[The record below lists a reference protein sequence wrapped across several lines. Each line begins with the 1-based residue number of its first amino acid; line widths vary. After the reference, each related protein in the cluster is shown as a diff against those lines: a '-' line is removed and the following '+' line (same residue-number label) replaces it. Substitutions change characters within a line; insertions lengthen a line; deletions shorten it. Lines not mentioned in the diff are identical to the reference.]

1 MVEFGQADLTS
12 CDKEPIH
19 IPGSIQPHG
28 CLLACEREGFRVR
41 RLSANAASMLGLEG
55 LAPGSLLSDHLSAA
69 TLHTLRNAL
78 ANSLSLGRPAYV
90 FGEQITQYGRFDL
103 SVHMSGDDMV
113 IECEP
118 EGAPEDNNQF
128 VANLR
133 MMLDRLRDIADMERL
148 FSAVVRL
155 MRGMLHY
162 DRVMIYRF
170 DPDWSGKIV
179 AEARSSALE
188 SFLGQHFPSADI
200 PVQARELYRRAL
212 IRMIGDVSYTP
223 VPMQQLPGLGA
234 LDMSLSQ
241 LRSVSP
247 VHCEYLSN
255 MGVGASMSISLMVDG
270 KLWGMIACHNYS
282 PKILTLGERTI
293 VKIFGEFVAL
303 RIVVLLRTSRL
314 QVTQQT
320 HSLIENFLRDAV
332 PMSDMPS
339 YLREHIADLAP
350 LIPCDGI
357 GLWIDGQWTT
367 YGTAPSAPE
376 TVLSLVSIAHERA
389 GHQIWHTDHLTDIV
403 PDAPAMLPDVAGV
416 MIIPISAQPNDY
428 VFLFRREILQTLNW
442 GGDPNKTYTNGPLGP
457 RLTPRTSFAIWKEE
471 VREKCLPWTDNNL
484 EAAGLVR
491 SGLIEVMS
499 AYHQQQLKERA
510 QADTRQRMLNEELSH
525 RVKNILAVVRS
536 LMAQP
541 VPEGRTLQ
549 EHFDVLQGR
558 VKALAHA
565 HDQVVRTDGGGLLYP
580 LLDAELAP
588 YRLLP
593 DTITLSGPPVWLT
606 GRALSVMALIV
617 HELATNAAKYGAF
630 STQEGRLHV
639 RWWQDEATQD
649 WVVTW
654 QETGGPTISR
664 STRKGFGSIL
674 LDRAV
679 PHELHGKTQK
689 EFRTEGLFIRFDL
702 PAHHAELITQ
712 ENSTMQEPVRADVMQ
727 ADRIRLQDK
736 NILIVE
742 DQLLIAMDVE
752 QALADYGL
760 SQVRSVSSV
769 YEALQAIR
777 TDQPDCALLDFN
789 LGDETSADIARALR
803 EREIPFLFA
812 TGYADRSMIPTE
824 FRDVPVVRKP
834 YAPAT
839 LIREMEKLLS

>member
-28 CLLACEREGFRVR
+28 CLLACEGDTFRVR
-41 RLSANAASMLGLEG
+41 RVSANAATMLGFAG
-55 LAPGSLLSDHLSAA
+55 LAPGVLLSDYLSAA
-69 TLHTLRNAL
+69 TLHALRNGL
-78 ANSLSLGRPAYV
+78 AHSLSLGRPAYM
-90 FGEQITQYGRFDL
+90 FGVHLAGATAFDL
-103 SVHMSGDDMV
+103 SIHVSGEDIV

-118 EGAPEDNNQF
+118 EGAPEDNSQS
-128 VANLR
+128 VASLR
-133 MMLDRLRDIADMERL
+133 MMLDRLRNMSDMETL
-148 FSAVVRL
+148 FRAVVRL

-179 AEARSSALE
+179 AEARSSVLE

-200 PVQARELYRRAL
+200 PAQARDLYQRAL
-212 IRMIGDVSYTP
+212 IRMIGDVSYIP
-223 VPMQQLPGLGA
+223 VPVQGMPGLGP

-247 VHCEYLSN
+247 IHCEYLTN
-255 MGVGASMSISLMVDG
+255 MGVGASMSISLIVDG

-320 HSLIENFLRDAV
+320 HTLIENFLREAV

-339 YLREHIADLAP
+339 YLRQHIADLAP

-357 GLWIDGQWTT
+357 GLWINGQWTT
-367 YGTAPSAPE
+367 HGAAPSAPDV
-376 TVLSLVSIAHERA
+376 VLELVSIAHERA
-389 GHQIWHTDHLTDIV
+389 GHHIWHTDHLTGLT
-403 PDAPAMLPDVAGV
+403 PDAAAFLPDVAGV
-416 MIIPISAQPNDY
+416 MIIPISAQPKDY

-442 GGDPNKTYTNGPLGP
+442 GGDPNKTYTSGPLGP
-457 RLTPRTSFAIWKEE
+457 RLTPRTSFSIWKEE
-471 VREKCLPWTDNNL
+471 VQEKCLPWTDNNL

-491 SGLIEVMS
+491 SGLIEVMG
-499 AYHQQQLKERA
+499 AYHQQQLKERS

-525 RVKNILAVVRS
+525 RVKNILAVVQS
-536 LMAQP
+536 LMARP
-541 VPEGRTLQ
+541 VPEGRTMQ
-549 EHFDVLQGR
+549 EHFVILQGR
-558 VKALAHA
+558 VKALATA

-580 LLDAELAP
+580 LLEAELAP

-593 DTITLSGPPVWLT
+593 DTITLSGPQIWLT

-630 STQEGRLHV
+630 SNREGRLHV
-639 RWWQDEATQD
+639 SWWQDEATQD
-649 WVVTW
+649 WVITW
-654 QETGGPTISR
+654 QEVGGPPINEPES
-664 STRKGFGSIL
+664 KGFGSIL

-679 PHELHGKTQK
+679 PHELHGKTIK
-689 EFRTEGLFIRFDL
+689 EFRTEGLFIRFTL
-702 PAHHAELITQ
+702 PSHHAELITQ
-712 ENSTMQEPVRADVMQ
+712 ENSTMQAPLKAEVMQ
-727 ADRIRLQDK
+727 ADRMRLQDK
-736 NILIVE
+736 SVLIVE

-752 QALADYGL
+752 QALADHGL
-760 SQVRSVSSV
+760 SDVLTVSSV

-777 TDQPDCALLDFN
+777 THHPDLALLDFN
-789 LGDETSADIARALR
+789 LGDETSTDVARTLR
-803 EREIPFLFA
+803 ERGIPFLFA

-824 FRDVPVVRKP
+824 FHDVPVVRKP
-834 YAPAT
+834 YSPAT
-839 LIREMEKLLS
+839 LIREMEKLIG

>member
-12 CDKEPIH
+12 CDREPIH

-28 CLLACEREGFRVR
+28 CLLACERDTFRLR
-41 RLSANAASMLGLEG
+41 RISANAPAMLGQKA
-55 LAPGSLLSDHLSAA
+55 LAPGVLLSDHLSAA
-69 TLHTLRNAL
+69 TLHALRNAL
-78 ANSLSLGRPAYV
+78 ANSLSLGRPAYM
-90 FGEQITQYGRFDL
+90 FGVRLVGTSAFDL
-103 SVHMSGDDMV
+103 SVHVSGDDV
-113 IECEP
+113 IIECEP
-118 EGAPEDNNQF
+118 EGAAEENRQS
-128 VANLR
+128 VASLR
-133 MMLDRLRDIADMERL
+133 MMLDRLRDLQDMETL
-148 FSAVVRL
+148 FRAVVRL

-223 VPMQQLPGLGA
+223 VPVQELPGLGA

-247 VHCEYLSN
+247 IHCEYLCN

-293 VKIFGEFVAL
+293 VKIFGEFVSL

-320 HSLIENFLRDAV
+320 HALIENFLREAV

-339 YLREHIADLAP
+339 YLRDHISDLSP

-357 GLWIDGQWTT
+357 GLWINGQWTT
-367 YGTAPSAPE
+367 YGNAPASHDIV
-376 TVLSLVSIAHERA
+376 TGLVGIAHERA
-389 GHQIWHTDHLTDIV
+389 GHHIWHTDDLTDIT
-403 PDAPAMLPDVAGV
+403 PDAARLLPDVAGM
-416 MIIPISAQPNDY
+416 MIIPISAQPGDY

-471 VREKCLPWTDNNL
+471 VKKKCLPWTDNNL
-484 EAAGLVR
+484 EAAGLIR
-491 SGLIEVMS
+491 SGLIEVMG

-525 RVKNILAVVRS
+525 RVKNILAVVQS
-536 LMAQP
+536 LMARP
-541 VPEGRTLQ
+541 LPEGRTMQ
-549 EHFDVLQGR
+549 EHFAMLQGR
-558 VKALAHA
+558 VKALALA
-565 HDQVVRTDGGGLLYP
+565 HDQVVRADGGGLLYP

-593 DTITLSGPPVWLT
+593 DTITLSGPPIWLT
-606 GRALSVMALIV
+606 GRALSVIALIV

-630 STQEGRLHV
+630 STREGQLHIT
-639 RWWQDEATQD
+639 WWQDDTTRD
-649 WVVTW
+649 WVLTW
-654 QETGGPTISR
+654 QETGGPHIKKTE
-664 STRKGFGSIL
+664 RKGFGSIL

-679 PHELHGKTQK
+679 PHELHGKTIK

-702 PAHHAELITQ
+702 PSHHAALIAK
-712 ENSTMQEPVRADVMQ
+712 ENSIMPETVTAHAMQTDNA
-727 ADRIRLQDK
+727 RLQDK
-736 NILIVE
+736 SILIVE

-752 QALADYGL
+752 QALAERGI
-760 SQVRSVSSV
+760 SKIRTVSSV

-777 TDQPDCALLDFN
+777 ASQPDFALLDFN
-789 LGDETSADIARALR
+789 LGDETSTEVARTLQDAR
-803 EREIPFLFA
+803 IPFLFA
-812 TGYADRSMIPTE
+812 TGYADHSMIPAE
-824 FRDVPVVRKP
+824 FRHIPVVRKP
-834 YAPAT
+834 YAPET
-839 LIREMEKLLS
+839 LMREMEKLIS

>member
-28 CLLACEREGFRVR
+28 CLLTCDRDSFTLRRV
-41 RLSANAASMLGLEG
+41 SANAAAMLGLQG
-55 LAPGSLLSDHLSAA
+55 LMPGVPLAEYLTPA
-69 TLHTLRNAL
+69 TLHALRNAL
-78 ANSLSLGRPAYV
+78 TNSLSLGRPAYI
-90 FGEQITQYGRFDL
+90 FGVRITKDTAFDL
-103 SVHMSGDDMV
+103 SIHVSGDDVV

-118 EGAPEDNNQF
+118 ESAPEENSQS
-128 VANLR
+128 VASLR
-133 MMLDRLRDIADMERL
+133 MMLDRLRDMSDMEKL
-148 FSAVVRL
+148 FKAVVRL

-200 PVQARELYRRAL
+200 PVQARDLYRRAL

-223 VPMQQLPGLGA
+223 VPLQELPGLGS

-247 VHCEYLSN
+247 IHCEYLTN

-339 YLREHIADLAP
+339 YLREHIADLEP

-357 GLWIDGQWTT
+357 GLWINGQWTT
-367 YGTAPSAPE
+367 HNAAPSAPDV
-376 TVLSLVSIAHERA
+376 VLGLVSLAHAHA
-389 GHQIWHTDHLTDIV
+389 GHHIWHTDHLIGIT
-403 PDAPAMLPDVAGV
+403 PDASALLPDVAGV
-416 MIIPISAQPNDY
+416 MIIPISAQPGDY

-457 RLTPRTSFAIWKEE
+457 RLTPRNSFAIWKED
-471 VREKCLPWTDNNL
+471 VQKKCLPWTDNNL
-484 EAAGLVR
+484 EAAGLIR
-491 SGLIEVMS
+491 SGLIEVMG

-525 RVKNILAVVRS
+525 RVKNILAVVQS
-536 LMAQP
+536 LMARP

-549 EHFDVLQGR
+549 EHFTVLQGR
-558 VKALAHA
+558 VKALAYA

-580 LLDAELAP
+580 LLEAELAP
-588 YRLLP
+588 YQLLP
-593 DTITLSGPPVWLT
+593 DTITLSGPSIWLT
-606 GRALSVMALIV
+606 GRSLSVIALIV

-630 STQEGRLHV
+630 SKREGRLHV
-639 RWWQDEATQD
+639 TWWQDEATQD
-649 WVVTW
+649 WVMTW
-654 QETGGPTISR
+654 QETGGPVTQAPD
-664 STRKGFGSIL
+664 RKGFGSIL

-679 PHELHGKTQK
+679 PHELQGKTTK

-702 PAHHAELITQ
+702 PSHHAALIRQ
-712 ENSTMQEPVRADVMQ
+712 ENSTMQETLTTDTMQ
-727 ADRIRLQDK
+727 ADLTRLHDRGV
-736 NILIVE
+736 LIVE

-752 QALADYGL
+752 QALADHGIT
-760 SQVRSVSSV
+760 QVRTVSSV
-769 YEALQAIR
+769 YEALQAI
-777 TDQPDCALLDFN
+777 QSEKPDIALLDFN
-789 LGDETSADIARALR
+789 LGDETSTDIARALR
-803 EREIPFLFA
+803 EKNIPFLFA

-824 FRDVPVVRKP
+824 FQDVPVVRKP
-834 YAPAT
+834 YAPLT
-839 LIREMEKLLS
+839 LIREMEKLIG

>member
-28 CLLACEREGFRVR
+28 CLLACEGDTFRVR
-41 RLSANAASMLGLEG
+41 RVSANAATMLGLAG
-55 LAPGSLLSDHLSAA
+55 LAPGVLLSDYLSAS
-69 TLHTLRNAL
+69 TLHALRNAL
-78 ANSLSLGRPAYV
+78 AHSLSLGRPAYM
-90 FGEQITQYGRFDL
+90 FGVHLAGAAAFDL
-103 SVHMSGDDMV
+103 SIHVSGDDIV

-118 EGAPEDNNQF
+118 EGAPEDNSQS
-128 VANLR
+128 VASLR
-133 MMLDRLRDIADMERL
+133 MMLDRLRNMSDMETL
-148 FSAVVRL
+148 FRAVVRL

-179 AEARSSALE
+179 AEARSSVLE

-200 PVQARELYRRAL
+200 PAQARDLYQRAL
-212 IRMIGDVSYTP
+212 IRMIGDVGYTP
-223 VPMQQLPGLGA
+223 VPVQELPGLGP

-247 VHCEYLSN
+247 IHCEYLSN

-320 HSLIENFLRDAV
+320 HILIENFLREAV

-339 YLREHIADLAP
+339 YLRQHIADLAP

-357 GLWIDGQWTT
+357 GLWINGQWTT
-367 YGTAPSAPE
+367 HGSAPSAPDV
-376 TVLSLVSIAHERA
+376 VLGLVSIAHERA
-389 GHQIWHTDHLTDIV
+389 GHHIWHTDHLTGLT
-403 PDAPAMLPDVAGV
+403 PDAAGLLPDVAGV
-416 MIIPISAQPNDY
+416 MIIPISAQPKDY

-471 VREKCLPWTDNNL
+471 VQKKCLPWTDNNL

-491 SGLIEVMS
+491 SGLIEVMG
-499 AYHQQQLKERA
+499 AYHQQQLKERS

-525 RVKNILAVVRS
+525 RVKNILAVVQS
-536 LMAQP
+536 LMARP
-541 VPEGRTLQ
+541 VPEGRTMQ
-549 EHFDVLQGR
+549 EHFVILQGR
-558 VKALAHA
+558 VKALATA

-580 LLDAELAP
+580 LLEAELAP

-593 DTITLSGPPVWLT
+593 DTITLSGPQIWLT
-606 GRALSVMALIV
+606 GRALSVIALIV

-630 STQEGRLHV
+630 SNREGRLHV
-639 RWWQDEATQD
+639 SWWQDEATQD
-649 WVVTW
+649 WVITW
-654 QETGGPTISR
+654 QEAGGPPISKPE
-664 STRKGFGSIL
+664 SKGFGSIL

-679 PHELHGKTQK
+679 PHELHGKTIK
-689 EFRTEGLFIRFDL
+689 EFRTEGLFIRFNL
-702 PAHHAELITQ
+702 PSHHAELITQ
-712 ENSTMQEPVRADVMQ
+712 ENSTMQEPLKAEVMQ
-727 ADRIRLQDK
+727 ADRVRLQDK
-736 NILIVE
+736 SILIVE

-752 QALADYGL
+752 QALSDHGL
-760 SQVRSVSSV
+760 SDVRTVSSV

-777 TDQPDCALLDFN
+777 THHPDLALLDFN
-789 LGDETSADIARALR
+789 LGDETSTDVARTLR
-803 EREIPFLFA
+803 ERGIPFLFA

-824 FRDVPVVRKP
+824 FHDVPVVRKP
-834 YAPAT
+834 YAPIT
-839 LIREMEKLLS
+839 LIREMEKLIG